1 MSGEQ
6 TKVLWKFHWYTRGG
20 AVESYFVATREEVES
35 KIGQSIYFGEI
46 LGKHS
51 EVGGTLDKEDLTEI
65 SEDQEFIEKFVEL
78 IGYTG
83 YNPLY
88 AMNCEDCGLD
98 EDECKCE
105 EE

>member
-1 MSGEQ
+1 MSQEQ
-6 TKVLWKFHWYTRGG
+6 TKVLWKFRWYTRGG
-20 AVESYFVATREEVES
+20 DVESYFVATREEVES
-35 KIGQSIYFGEI
+35 KIGRALSFGEI

-51 EVGGTLDKEDLTEI
+51 WVEGTLDKEDLVEI

-88 AMNCEDCGLD
+88 AMNCGDCGLD
-98 EDECKCE
+98 EDECECE
-105 EE
+105 E